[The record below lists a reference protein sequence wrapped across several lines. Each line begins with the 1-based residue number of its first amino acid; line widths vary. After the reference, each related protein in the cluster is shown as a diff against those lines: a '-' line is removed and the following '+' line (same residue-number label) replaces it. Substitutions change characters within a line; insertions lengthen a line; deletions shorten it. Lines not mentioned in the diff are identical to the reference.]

1 MSGEWSET
9 ASAVPD
15 AVTHHSPLTTRDSV
29 RLARAVLRLQIR
41 PVPVTLLP
49 YALSAPA
56 FRFRHLAALAGR
68 APIGGAREVALAC
81 FVAARLA
88 NDCCDPMLDLDDDG
102 RAARCVGA
110 KGWLG
115 TIALPNPVRTPV
127 ARLAEASANG
137 HPEAMAA
144 LVTALARA
152 AESFLDPAARGE
164 LDALA
169 ASLARAKR

>member
-1 MSGEWSET
+1 MTSSEG
-9 ASAVPD
+9 PD
-15 AVTHHSPLTTRDSV
+15 AFTHHSPLTTHHSV

-49 YALSAPA
+49 YALPAPA
-56 FRFRHLAALAGR
+56 FRFRNLATLAGR

-88 NDCCDPMLDLDDDG
+88 NDCCDPMLDLDEDA
-102 RAARCVGA
+102 RTARCAGA

-115 TIALPNPVRTPV
+115 TIALPSPVRTPV
-127 ARLAEASANG
+127 ARLADASANG
-137 HPEAMAA
+137 HPEAMAP

-152 AESFLDPAARGE
+152 ADAFLDPAARGE

-169 ASLARAKR
+169 ASLARQPPNDR